1 MGQVSA
7 CPWASSAVHSGSAP
21 QHGYSWRSQCTCE
34 HGHTTV
40 RICGTDRTKLHILMS
55 DQTQLCRCCQCLIHG
70 NILQSLMLVDH
81 RVDKKNYLQK
91 VQMLSKLIMALL
103 TFTRFLWL
111 PEVISDSVTCFHFL
125 ACKGTERAPVLLQR
139 SLSITC
145 DSGLQ
150 IHVYSGP
157 LGETPY
163 LF

>member
-1 MGQVSA
+1 
-7 CPWASSAVHSGSAP
+7 
-21 QHGYSWRSQCTCE
+21 
-34 HGHTTV
+34 
-40 RICGTDRTKLHILMS
+40 
-55 DQTQLCRCCQCLIHG
+55 
-70 NILQSLMLVDH
+70 
-81 RVDKKNYLQK
+81 
-91 VQMLSKLIMALL
+91 MLSKLIMAFL

-111 PEVISDSVTCFHFL
+111 PEVISDSVKCFHFL
-125 ACKGTERAPVLLQR
+125 ASKGTERAPALLQR